1 MESILDVE
9 QVSRKYDGQEH
20 PAVKDVSLALDN
32 SEILALIGPSG
43 CGKTTL
49 LRLIAGFDRPD
60 QGQIKIAGKTAAGPR
75 DFIPPEE
82 RQVGMVFQDLA
93 LFPHLTVLENIAFG
107 LDGSNTEYEERIDQ
121 VMELVGLNAHR
132 GRYPEQLSGG
142 EKQRVA
148 LARSLV
154 VEPWILLMDEPF
166 NHLDKK
172 RRDKMQREVR
182 DILRKSQTPTVFV
195 THDQEEAM
203 FIGDRIAV
211 MNQGRMEQIST
222 PQQVL
227 INPSTRFVANFLGPT
242 DFLPARVENGDVC
255 TELGTIPREEVDAPQ
270 TGEKFD
276 LMLRG
281 DDIELEEAEEE
292 ESDGWIESTEFLGG
306 VVRSTVK
313 LRSERKIHSL
323 DTHARWYEPE
333 TPVKIQIRPGHRL
346 VGFPREVDSS
356 W

>member
-1 MESILDVE
+1 MQSIMKARE
-9 QVSRKYDGQEH
+9 VSRKYDGQDH
-20 PAVKDVSLALDN
+20 PAVEDVSLELDS
-32 SEILALIGPSG
+32 SEILSLIGPSG

-60 QGQIKIAGKTAAGPR
+60 RGRIEIAGETVVSSER
-75 DFIPPEE
+75 FVPPEE

-93 LFPHLTVLENIAFG
+93 LFPHLTVQENIAFG
-107 LDGSNTEYEERIDQ
+107 LQGLSLENKERIDQ
-121 VMELVGLNAHR
+121 VMELVGLNTHR

-154 VEPWILLMDEPF
+154 VDPWILLMDEPF

-172 RRDKMQREVR
+172 RRDQMQREVR
-182 DILRKSQTPTVFV
+182 DILQTSETPTIFV

-203 FIGDRIAV
+203 FMGDRIAV

-222 PQQVL
+222 PQDVL
-227 INPSTRFVANFLGPT
+227 IRPRTRFVAHFLGPT
-242 DFLPARVENGDVC
+242 DFFPARLENGKIQ
-255 TELGTIPREEVDAPQ
+255 TELGTIARDEVDAPE
-270 TGEKFD
+270 TDKEFD

-281 DDIELEEAEEE
+281 DDIELREAKEG

-306 VVRSTVK
+306 LVRSTVK
-313 LRSERKIHSL
+313 LPSDRRIHSL
-323 DTHARWYEPE
+323 DTHARWYDPE
-333 TPVKIQIRPGHRL
+333 TPVDIQIRPGHQL
-346 VGFPREVDSS
+346 MGFPREDDSR
-356 W
+356 